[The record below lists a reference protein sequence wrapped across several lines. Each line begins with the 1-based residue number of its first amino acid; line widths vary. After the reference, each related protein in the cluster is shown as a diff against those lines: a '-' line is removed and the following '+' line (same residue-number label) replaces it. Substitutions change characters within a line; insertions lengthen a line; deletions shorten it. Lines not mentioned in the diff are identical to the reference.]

1 MIQLI
6 VEGQGEVEAVPVL
19 LRRLA
24 AELGVPQAQFGSPI
38 RRTRSQLVQRPDLD
52 HALALAR
59 LRRSCKAV
67 FILFDADDLCPKT
80 EANPLRDLVRELAR
94 ELPISLVVANREFEA
109 WFLASQET
117 LGAAHPYPNDPDLKR
132 GAKEELERRLD
143 LYYDE
148 RVDQPKFSARLDFR
162 LAYERSRSFRKLV
175 QEFHRLLQTLG
186 LNPTPTL
193 RGIHLP

>member
-6 VEGQGEVEAVPVL
+6 VEGAGEVEAVPVL

-24 AELGVPQAQFGSPI
+24 AEFGVPQTQFGRPI
-38 RRTRSQLVQRPDLD
+38 RRARSQLVLRQDLD
-52 HALALAR
+52 HALTLAR
-59 LRRSCKAV
+59 LQRNCEAV

-80 EANPLRDLVRELAR
+80 QANPIRDLVRELAR
-94 ELPISLVVANREFEA
+94 GLPTSLVIANREYEA

-117 LGAAHPYPNDPDLKR
+117 LGASRPYPIDPDLKR

-143 LYYDE
+143 IYYDE
-148 RVDQPKFSARLDFR
+148 RVDQPKFSAKLDFR

-175 QEFHRLLQTLG
+175 KEFYRLLQSLG
-186 LNPTPTL
+186 LNPMPNL
-193 RGIHLP
+193 CGIRLA